1 MPLSTPKFLSPSGL
15 VRRFLTSQAGENRR
29 AAARTANKIWKST
42 ELLGKHP
49 MAGREGRVAGTREL
63 VIRGTPFIVAY
74 RVERNE
80 VHVLAV
86 MHAARKWPDE
96 F

>member
-1 MPLSTPKFLSPSGL
+1 MRVRWTTPAKEQFVSAYEYIVS
-15 VRRFLTSQAGENRR
+15 ENRVT
-29 AAARTANKIWKST
+29 AVRTADKIWEST
-42 ELLGKHP
+42 ELLARHP

-63 VIRGTPFIVAY
+63 VVRGTPFIVAY

-80 VHVLAV
+80 VWLLAV

>member
-1 MPLSTPKFLSPSGL
+1 VRVRWTTPAREQFVSAYEYLAS
-15 VRRFLTSQAGENRR
+15 ENRA
-29 AAARTANKIWKST
+29 AAARTADKIWGST
-42 ELLGKHP
+42 KLLARHP
-49 MAGREGRVAGTREL
+49 MAGREGRVARTREL
-63 VIRGTPFIVAY
+63 VIRGTPFVVAY

-80 VHVLAV
+80 VSILAV

>member
-1 MPLSTPKFLSPSGL
+1 MRVRWTTPAREQFASAYEYI
-15 VRRFLTSQAGENRR
+15 AGENRM

-42 ELLGKHP
+42 DLLGRHP
-49 MAGREGRVAGTREL
+49 LAGRDGRVAGTREL

>member
-1 MPLSTPKFLSPSGL
+1 MRVRWTTPAKEQFVSAYEYIAS
-15 VRRFLTSQAGENRR
+15 ENRM
-29 AAARTANKIWKST
+29 AAARTADKIWEST
-42 ELLGKHP
+42 ELLARHP

-63 VIRGTPFIVAY
+63 VVRGTPFIVAY

-80 VHVLAV
+80 VWLLAV